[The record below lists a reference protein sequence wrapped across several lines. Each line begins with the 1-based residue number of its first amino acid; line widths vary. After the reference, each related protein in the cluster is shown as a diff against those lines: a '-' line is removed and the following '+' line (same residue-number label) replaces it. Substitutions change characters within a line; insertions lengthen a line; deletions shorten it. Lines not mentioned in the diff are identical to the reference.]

1 MAWAVCTI
9 GCDSKEGGRLIA
21 GRIEW
26 NKNGFRDIL
35 GSPEVLAE
43 LGKHAAR
50 TASAAGDGYE
60 VRGPERSRKSGRG
73 RAAVITGTD
82 KARRAEA
89 KRHNLGGKFG

>member
-1 MAWAVCTI
+1 M
-9 GCDSKEGGRLIA
+9 A

-26 NKNGFRDIL
+26 NRNGFRDIL

-50 TASAAGDGYE
+50 TASSAGDGYE
-60 VRGPERSRKSGRG
+60 TRGPERSRKSGRG

-89 KRHNLGGKFG
+89 KRHNLGRFG

>member
-1 MAWAVCTI
+1 M
-9 GCDSKEGGRLIA
+9 A

-26 NKNGFRDIL
+26 NRNGFRDIL

-50 TASAAGDGYE
+50 TASSAGDGYE
-60 VRGPERSRKSGRG
+60 TRGPERSRKSGRG

-82 KARRAEA
+82 KARLTEA
-89 KRHNLGGKFG
+89 QRHALRRFG